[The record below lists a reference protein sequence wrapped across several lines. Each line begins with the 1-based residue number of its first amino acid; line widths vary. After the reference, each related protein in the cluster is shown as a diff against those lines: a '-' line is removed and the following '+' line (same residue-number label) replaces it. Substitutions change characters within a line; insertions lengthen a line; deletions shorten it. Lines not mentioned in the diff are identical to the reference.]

1 MVSSRVVVMRKAGLD
16 NAARSAQISSRKVI
30 VHDCMPRVL
39 VVDDLAAARQAI
51 VALLALEGFDVRA
64 AASGPE
70 AVDLVRE
77 WPPHVVVLDV
87 TMPEHDGF
95 AVAAVLRGLRS
106 TAEAVIVA
114 TTGYDI
120 DELKAKGPIENFDA
134 LFLKGED
141 GALLTTLIRT
151 AIVQKGE
158 AA

>member
-1 MVSSRVVVMRKAGLD
+1 M
-16 NAARSAQISSRKVI
+16 
-30 VHDCMPRVL
+30 
-39 VVDDLAAARQAI
+39 VDDLAAARQAI

-141 GALLTTLIRT
+141 GALLTTLIRA